1 MLIFRYSLLALF
13 LLPVASTA
21 FTISASLPEEG
32 PASVGVYD
40 ESGILVRTLFSG
52 EEKEEGELQIS
63 WDLLDDAGNP
73 VAAGAY
79 ECRSL
84 QGASVR
90 PRYIATVGNGRQ
102 PWVPGD
108 LGNVEALNLFDVIVD
123 DEGFIYSSGGGHGRC
138 VQKISPDGK
147 ELNAAVNVSAAEV
160 ISALAQDEDSIY
172 AIGDEAMYRIRKSDM
187 KFNHFQGKDLVIRFD
202 DPPRYHEVR
211 DSWRIP
217 EQRDARVLE
226 LQQEALDCKL
236 PDGSNDPRTHAWR
249 GIMRHPFQFYE
260 CERMRG
266 AAVWKGR
273 LLISDYHYNLIRVHD
288 TTTGEL
294 IEKWESIAEPN
305 GIAVH
310 NGDEVYIVSGK
321 KILAINPDGKVV
333 REVVSQGVERPGA
346 LAVGPKGNLYVVDL
360 GIPNQVK
367 VFDPGGQ
374 LLKTFGS
381 SDPFH
386 GTVRSDKLGIPRGIA
401 VDGDGN
407 VILSEMALNRV
418 QKISSEWKPLWDLQ
432 AFYCYLGT
440 HDQTDPQWIYG
451 FEGPTFPTIKEYHLD
466 YETGEWSWTKVWYAH
481 KFDDGYSFYGY
492 PSRGGGALTLN
503 GNRYLYIFHKGL
515 RIFRIKGDDLY
526 PVVRF
531 GPRVS
536 FNKTDGTRADYMLST
551 APTWTIWHDLNH
563 DTLATEDEVSV
574 LSDEE
579 AAEQGLRWDSVDANI
594 TADGTVYFGNMA
606 FSLQGVEDD
615 IPRYS
620 WDHVKAFELSD
631 TGEALSRDGIGG
643 VGVDPDEN
651 RYYGTRDIDSTG
663 PFEGPSFWSKRI
675 GRQNVNRFSPEG
687 ERIWQAGAKAA
698 GMILQPGTFSYMTSL
713 DWASGFVFVAD
724 MDGYL
729 NVFSDD
735 GLFVTRMFHGT
746 REGAK
751 QETDPY
757 CITSHELGHVR
768 TFDHPGNGGVY
779 VVGQSLEGGEHI
791 RVYEV
796 EGLKDVKR
804 TSVRFEVSAQDLD
817 RVVAVAREMP
827 RKIVALQKYIGITSV
842 LRPPV
847 VDGSLKTWTELTTP
861 VEFGSSDGAIKIR
874 WMLRYDEKYLYL
886 GVECR
891 GDDSPAMNT
900 YYPEDI
906 DSAWKSDNLS
916 LYINTDPAVDRKR
929 REYGEGDHHLFF
941 PVSGSPEGQAMRPY
955 SVRGTAFLEDAEY
968 QVQRTGEQSWS
979 LTGRIAWKSL
989 GEYYPVPNDKLH
1001 LDLHLDFGNAE
1012 GTDHVMSLRWGG
1024 KQRPY
1029 ADPSEWFAEGQIK
1042 YAR

>member
-1 MLIFRYSLLALF
+1 
-13 LLPVASTA
+13 
-21 FTISASLPEEG
+21 
-32 PASVGVYD
+32 
-40 ESGILVRTLFSG
+40 
-52 EEKEEGELQIS
+52 
-63 WDLLDDAGNP
+63 
-73 VAAGAY
+73 
-79 ECRSL
+79 
-84 QGASVR
+84 
-90 PRYIATVGNGRQ
+90 
-102 PWVPGD
+102 
-108 LGNVEALNLFDVIVD
+108 
-123 DEGFIYSSGGGHGRC
+123 
-138 VQKISPDGK
+138 
-147 ELNAAVNVSAAEV
+147 
-160 ISALAQDEDSIY
+160 
-172 AIGDEAMYRIRKSDM
+172 
-187 KFNHFQGKDLVIRFD
+187 
-202 DPPRYHEVR
+202 
-211 DSWRIP
+211 
-217 EQRDARVLE
+217 
-226 LQQEALDCKL
+226 
-236 PDGSNDPRTHAWR
+236 
-249 GIMRHPFQFYE
+249 
-260 CERMRG
+260 MRG

-418 QKISSEWKPLWDLQ
+418 QKISSEWKPQWDLQ

-817 RVVAVAREMP
+817 GVVAVAREMP
-827 RKIVALQKYIGITSV
+827 RKVVALQKYIGITSV

-874 WMLRYDEKYLYL
+874 WMLRYDEKY
-886 GVECR
+886 R
-891 GDDSPAMNT
+891 
-900 YYPEDI
+900 
-906 DSAWKSDNLS
+906 
-916 LYINTDPAVDRKR
+916 
-929 REYGEGDHHLFF
+929 
-941 PVSGSPEGQAMRPY
+941 
-955 SVRGTAFLEDAEY
+955 
-968 QVQRTGEQSWS
+968 
-979 LTGRIAWKSL
+979 
-989 GEYYPVPNDKLH
+989 
-1001 LDLHLDFGNAE
+1001 
-1012 GTDHVMSLRWGG
+1012 
-1024 KQRPY
+1024 
-1029 ADPSEWFAEGQIK
+1029 
-1042 YAR
+1042 